1 MANTILDNGIVIP
14 EKGINSWYE
23 EIANNYTLIDTH
35 LGDADKHLNQEEKT
49 KIDNL
54 SNVASTGD
62 YNDLN
67 NKPTIPSKV
76 SELINDVNYIIGVSW
91 EEIDSKPLVYTPDTH
106 THVMSDITDLD
117 IPTKTSDL
125 DNDCDYTT
133 TSYVDTKVANLVSSA
148 PETLDTL
155 NELASALGND
165 PNFATTVATQIG
177 TKANSSDLSAV
188 ATSGSYND
196 LSDKPVIPDTTSFY
210 TKTETDKLLA
220 TKTNDSDLS
229 AVAKSG
235 SYTDLINTPDIPDI
249 SNFYTKAQTDEL
261 LISKANSSE
270 VYTKTEVDNLIS
282 GGATVDLS
290 NYYTKSEVDNLLS
303 NISVN
308 SITNEEIEEICVL

>member
-1 MANTILDNGIVIP
+1 MANTILNNGIVIP

-23 EIANNYTLIDTH
+23 EITNNYTLIDNH
-35 LGDADKHLNQEEKT
+35 LGDADKHLNQEEKN

-76 SELINDVNYIIGVSW
+76 SELINDVNFISGVSW

-106 THVMSDITDLD
+106 THVMSDITDLN

-133 TSYVDTKVANLVSSA
+133 TSYVDTKVANLVNSA

-177 TKANSSDLSAV
+177 NKANSSDVYTKQETDTLLSNKASTVDLATV
-188 ATSGSYND
+188 ATTGSYND
-196 LSDKPVIPDTTSFY
+196 LSDKP
-210 TKTETDKLLA
+210 
-220 TKTNDSDLS
+220 N
-229 AVAKSG
+229 
-235 SYTDLINTPDIPDI
+235 IPDI
-249 SNFYTKAQTDEL
+249 NNLYTKAQTDEL

-282 GGATVDLS
+282 GGATVDLT

-308 SITNEEIEEICVL
+308 SITNEEIEKICVL